1 MSKNKLQEKRLKAM
15 EKYIKKSIRIRGKDY
30 ITESSIEYGV
40 IGNKYLC
47 DGYCFLTTKDDMSS
61 LPQSTNGIK
70 NNLDNQLE
78 YEKNLIEID
87 KTYNIDINKL
97 ISDIKTDGFK
107 DTIKQLEYEENHSS
121 EKYVVYIN
129 DTFIDYRLFYK
140 SYMCIDNNE
149 VCMVSDILDYKNP
162 IYIKNDI
169 GECLILP
176 FNTFG
181 KTEDT
186 LNSFKCYNL
195 LDYVV

>member
-1 MSKNKLQEKRLKAM
+1 MSKNSLKEKRLKAM
-15 EKYIKKSIRIRGKDY
+15 EKFIKKSVRWKTE

-40 IGNKYLC
+40 IGGKYLC
-47 DGYCFLTTKDDMSS
+47 DGCCYITTSDDMTS
-61 LPQSTNGIK
+61 LPQSKNEIK
-70 NNLDNQLE
+70 NKLDGALE

-97 ISDIKTDGFK
+97 IADIKADGFK
-107 DTIKQLEYEENHSS
+107 DTIKQMNYEFDNTN

-140 SYMCIDNNE
+140 AYMCIDNNDI
-149 VCMVSDILDYKNP
+149 CIVSDILDYKNP

-169 GECLILP
+169 GECVILP

-181 KTEDT
+181 RTNDT
-186 LNSFKCYNL
+186 INSFKCYNL

>member
-1 MSKNKLQEKRLKAM
+1 MSKNSLKEKRLKAM
-15 EKYIKKSIRIRGKDY
+15 EKYIKKSVRWKIK

-40 IGNKYLC
+40 IGGKYLC
-47 DGYCFLTTKDDMSS
+47 DGYCFVTTSDDMAS
-61 LPQSTNGIK
+61 LPQSKNEIK

-78 YEKNLIEID
+78 YDKNLIEID

-97 ISDIKTDGFK
+97 IADIKADGFK
-107 DTIKQLEYEENHSS
+107 DTIKQLEYEEHHLN
-121 EKYVVYIN
+121 EKFVVYIN

-140 SYMCIDNNE
+140 AYTCIDNNDI
-149 VCMVSDILDYKNP
+149 CIVSDISDYKNP

-169 GECLILP
+169 GECVILP

-186 LNSFKCYNL
+186 INEYRCYNL